1 MKQSL
6 SFLSLTLALLL
17 VSGCSTAPKS
27 QTARDDLKDTAQQT
41 VAQFQDKDPSLQDVL
56 NRSAGYAVFPK
67 VAKAGAVAGGAFGR
81 GVLYENGR
89 MAGYTNVEQASVGLQ
104 LGGEKYS
111 ELIVFQDQDALNK
124 FKNGTYAMSA
134 EATAV
139 AMKKGAAKNTQF
151 KNGIAVFTMNDKGLM
166 AEAALAGQKFKY
178 EPMTDNAPDNRIDS
192 RERNDTRP
200 DNRIDSRP
208 DTTK

>member
-1 MKQSL
+1 MK
-6 SFLSLTLALLL
+6 
-17 VSGCSTAPKS
+17 
-27 QTARDDLKDTAQQT
+27 
-41 VAQFQDKDPSLQDVL
+41 
-56 NRSAGYAVFPK
+56 RSCGYAVFPN
-67 VAKAGAVAGGAFGR
+67 VAKAGAVDSAALGR
-81 GVLYENGR
+81 GVLYENGQ

-111 ELIVFQDQDALNK
+111 ELIVFQDQDALNR

-178 EPMTDNAPDNRIDS
+178 EPMTDSAPDNRIDN